1 MPSPGDGIVSRG
13 QAYGIRSI
21 RVDGHD
27 AVAIYTAVHEAR
39 QIAIK
44 EGTPVLIEVIL
55 RFICFSLNLLGC
67 GIWFSQ
73 INVFS
78 RPLPTEQDTTPLQ
91 MTPPDI
97 VQPVKLNG
105 GEAHKTLLL
114 GLGNILKGK
123 VGGAPRQS
131 QNFVPTLGSR

>member
-1 MPSPGDGIVSRG
+1 M
-13 QAYGIRSI
+13 
-21 RVDGHD
+21 DGHD

-39 QIAIK
+39 RMAIQ
-44 EGTPVLIEVIL
+44 EGAPVLIEVIL
-55 RFICFSLNLLGC
+55 RLLFFSFNLLDC
-67 GIWFSQ
+67 GTCSSQ
-73 INVFS
+73 IIVFS
-78 RPLPTEQDTTPLQ
+78 RHLPTEQDTTPLQ
-91 MTPPDI
+91 MTPPNT